1 MVIISSNIQSQI
13 QTLIEQYVDYRT
25 NGEYGINAFWYW
37 YYQVMNY
44 LRNMDSI
51 RLRVGFNL
59 KYRMPKWGTVGY
71 TKIVVGKDVI
81 VYADTFIYSKRNLY
95 NWLNHKSNR
104 NPSYS
109 VCDNCFGFKTI
120 LYDNSQKYAILKPDG
135 KRLVKPVFDDII
147 NFHHSSNDYNTLHA
161 IGFINDRV
169 YEISTDGNVVL
180 LHMSKEDYLNA
191 EHKFFEARQ
200 RQKIIE
206 YKQYNTMNNTRN
218 RVRLTESQLH
228 NVIKE
233 SVKQVLSELDWKT
246 YANASRKRKEQGKDQ
261 NAHDLSFYAAKQFQ
275 KKHNLPNLDKPYNI
289 VKNKYPMDDYSYITP
304 DEANVY
310 AGEISP
316 KHSTDYGRTTLKK
329 HSDEDHP
336 SIWKNGTHWNDF
348 NTETDETEYYKDHVL
363 RNGWGI
369 QRGYKDLDD
378 YYNGNYEYRKGKGW
392 QKKDGLDESICRAIR
407 KVLH

>member
-13 QTLIEQYVDYRT
+13 QTLIEQYVNYRT
-25 NGEYGINAFWYW
+25 KGEYGINAFWYW
-37 YYQVMNY
+37 YYQVMSY

-109 VCDNCFGFKTI
+109 VCDNCFGFKNI

-169 YEISTDGNVVL
+169 YEISTDGNIVL

-218 RVRLTESQLH
+218 RVRLTESQLRS
-228 NVIKE
+228 VIKE

-246 YANASRKRKEQGKDQ
+246 YQ
-261 NAHDLSFYAAKQFQ
+261 NAAKKSHLKALDNDDMSDNEYHNELDKSRRFRQAAEDAFNRDYGTNDTKLHSYMHGSKKQAPGGGYFPFHDDSYIEMKKDSDTYGTYYPYGYNKDFEWSYGYDSSKYRPEWDRAKQEL
-275 KKHNLPNLDKPYNI
+275 KHYQNGDFDY
-289 VKNKYPMDDYSYITP
+289 DD
-304 DEANVY
+304 E
-310 AGEISP
+310 
-316 KHSTDYGRTTLKK
+316 
-329 HSDEDHP
+329 
-336 SIWKNGTHWNDF
+336 
-348 NTETDETEYYKDHVL
+348 
-363 RNGWGI
+363 
-369 QRGYKDLDD
+369 
-378 YYNGNYEYRKGKGW
+378 KGW
-392 QKKDGLDESICRAIR
+392 HLKDNMDESIRRAIR